1 MQILR
6 TKYFGFT
13 FILGGLTL
21 CGTGL
26 WLILS
31 PTQFEATS
39 TINLETDEP
48 NVKGQVS
55 YDPYF
60 TQTELEIIQS
70 PVVLGKVV
78 EALNLNIA
86 WGKKYGDGNPFD
98 TVKSIKLLQS
108 RIILEPV
115 RNTQLLKISFFDQ
128 DPNEA
133 AEIANAIAKAYQDF
147 RMEKR
152 KRLTQEGIQVLTIHF
167 QEEEQAI
174 KVRQENLERLGRQ
187 LNLPNSEPAEELLK
201 SNYPSYFET
210 QRQLQNL
217 IEVHKLLAAKIEAEK
232 LNGFLIADPLVI
244 SIELAES
251 PKFPVSPNRWLG
263 VALMVIGL
271 FSIGGGFLLLKFSRR
286 SGWL

>member
-1 MQILR
+1 
-6 TKYFGFT
+6 
-13 FILGGLTL
+13 
-21 CGTGL
+21 
-26 WLILS
+26 
-31 PTQFEATS
+31 
-39 TINLETDEP
+39 
-48 NVKGQVS
+48 
-55 YDPYF
+55 
-60 TQTELEIIQS
+60 
-70 PVVLGKVV
+70 
-78 EALNLNIA
+78 
-86 WGKKYGDGNPFD
+86 
-98 TVKSIKLLQS
+98 
-108 RIILEPV
+108 
-115 RNTQLLKISFFDQ
+115 
-128 DPNEA
+128 
-133 AEIANAIAKAYQDF
+133 
-147 RMEKR
+147 MEKR